1 MKPLYGSIKLLGENN
16 MEQVKQFKKYAYLAL
31 MFAPLVVSLFVVWF
45 LPETI
50 VSRMDLAGNVTATA
64 SRFSI
69 FLFPI
74 LVAILGFAIR
84 VASSSPKLTGGNVRT
99 ARSISWILLLL
110 LNVIAYF
117 QFWLYLGGM
126 TVGAQMSRFLTFILG
141 VFFILIG
148 NLAPKIKENSKHF
161 GFRASWLKNNDV
173 AFRKTQR
180 FFGIASVVAGILM
193 MLTGIFMGNNVAI
206 LVATMIMIILI
217 AVTGGYSYYIANIE
231 EA

>member
-1 MKPLYGSIKLLGENN
+1 
-16 MEQVKQFKKYAYLAL
+16 MEQVKQLKKYAYLAL

-50 VSRMDLAGNVTATA
+50 VSRMDIAGNVTATA

-74 LVAILGFAIR
+74 LVAILGFGIR
-84 VASSSPKLTGGNVRT
+84 IASSSPKLTGGNVRT

-161 GFRASWLKNNDV
+161 GFPASWLKNNDV

-180 FFGIASVVAGILM
+180 FFGIASVVAGVLM

-217 AVTGGYSYYIANIE
+217 AVTGGYSYYIANVE
-231 EA
+231 EV

>member
-1 MKPLYGSIKLLGENN
+1 

-50 VSRMDLAGNVTATA
+50 VSRMDIAGDVTATA

-74 LVAILGFAIR
+74 LVAILGFGIR
-84 VASSSPKLTGGNVRT
+84 IASSSPKLTGGNVRT

-180 FFGIASVVAGILM
+180 FFGIASVVAGVLM

-217 AVTGGYSYYIANIE
+217 AVTGGYSYYIANVE

>member
-1 MKPLYGSIKLLGENN
+1 

-74 LVAILGFAIR
+74 LVAILGVGIR
-84 VASSSPKLTGGNVRT
+84 IASSSPKLTGGNVRT

-141 VFFILIG
+141 VFFILVG

-217 AVTGGYSYYIANIE
+217 AVTGGYSYYIANVE
-231 EA
+231 EV

>member
-1 MKPLYGSIKLLGENN
+1 

-50 VSRMDLAGNVTATA
+50 VSRMDIAGNVTATA

-74 LVAILGFAIR
+74 LVAILGFGIR
-84 VASSSPKLTGGNVRT
+84 IASSSPKLTGGNVRT

-161 GFRASWLKNNDV
+161 GFSASWLKNNDV

>member
-1 MKPLYGSIKLLGENN
+1 MG
-16 MEQVKQFKKYAYLAL
+16 QVKQFKKYAYLAL

-50 VSRMDLAGNVTATA
+50 VSRMDIAGNVTATA

-74 LVAILGFAIR
+74 LVAILGFGIR
-84 VASSSPKLTGGNVRT
+84 IASSSPKLTGGNVRT

>member
-1 MKPLYGSIKLLGENN
+1 

-50 VSRMDLAGNVTATA
+50 VSRMDIAGNVTATA

-74 LVAILGFAIR
+74 LVAILGFGIR
-84 VASSSPKLTGGNVRT
+84 IASSSPKLTGGNVRT

-193 MLTGIFMGNNVAI
+193 MLTGIFMGNNVDI

-217 AVTGGYSYYIANIE
+217 AVTGGYSYYIANVE
-231 EA
+231 EV

>member
-1 MKPLYGSIKLLGENN
+1 

-74 LVAILGFAIR
+74 LVAILGFGIR
-84 VASSSPKLTGGNVRT
+84 IASSSPKLTGGNVRT

-110 LNVIAYF
+110 LNIIAYF

-148 NLAPKIKENSKHF
+148 NLEPKIKENSKHF

-180 FFGIASVVAGILM
+180 FFGIASVVAGVLM

-217 AVTGGYSYYIANIE
+217 AVTGGYSYYIANV
-231 EA
+231 EAE

>member
-1 MKPLYGSIKLLGENN
+1 

-180 FFGIASVVAGILM
+180 FFGIASVVAGVLM

-217 AVTGGYSYYIANIE
+217 AVTGGYSYYIANV
-231 EA
+231 EAA

>member
-1 MKPLYGSIKLLGENN
+1 

-50 VSRMDLAGNVTATA
+50 VSRMDIAGNVTATA

-74 LVAILGFAIR
+74 LVAILGFGIR
-84 VASSSPKLTGGNVRT
+84 IASSSPKLTGGNVRT

-141 VFFILIG
+141 VFFILVG

-161 GFRASWLKNNDV
+161 GFRASWLKDNDV

-180 FFGIASVVAGILM
+180 FFGIASVVAGVLM

-231 EA
+231 AA

>member
-1 MKPLYGSIKLLGENN
+1 

-50 VSRMDLAGNVTATA
+50 VSRMDIAGNVTATA

-74 LVAILGFAIR
+74 LVAILGFGIR
-84 VASSSPKLTGGNVRT
+84 IASSSPKLTGGNVRT

-110 LNVIAYF
+110 LNVISYF

-231 EA
+231 AE

>member
-1 MKPLYGSIKLLGENN
+1 

-50 VSRMDLAGNVTATA
+50 VSRMDIAGNVTATA

-74 LVAILGFAIR
+74 LVAILGFGIR

-180 FFGIASVVAGILM
+180 FFGIASVVAGVLM

-217 AVTGGYSYYIANIE
+217 AVTGGYSYYIANV
-231 EA
+231 EAE

>member
-1 MKPLYGSIKLLGENN
+1 

-50 VSRMDLAGNVTATA
+50 VSRMDIAGNVTATA

-74 LVAILGFAIR
+74 LVAILGFGIR

-180 FFGIASVVAGILM
+180 FFGISSVVAGVLM

-217 AVTGGYSYYIANIE
+217 AVTGGYSYYIANVE
-231 EA
+231 EV

>member
-1 MKPLYGSIKLLGENN
+1 

-31 MFAPLVVSLFVVWF
+31 MFAPLVVSFFVVWF

-50 VSRMDLAGNVTATA
+50 VSRMDIAGNVTATA

-74 LVAILGFAIR
+74 LVAILGFGIR
-84 VASSSPKLTGGNVRT
+84 IASSSPKLTGGNVRT

-180 FFGIASVVAGILM
+180 FFGIASVVAGVLM

-217 AVTGGYSYYIANIE
+217 AVTGGYSYYIANVE

>member
-1 MKPLYGSIKLLGENN
+1 

-50 VSRMDLAGNVTATA
+50 VSRMDIAGNVTATA

-74 LVAILGFAIR
+74 LVAILGFGIR
-84 VASSSPKLTGGNVRT
+84 IASSSPKLTGGNVRT

-217 AVTGGYSYYIANIE
+217 AVTVGYSYYIANIE
-231 EA
+231 AE

>member
-1 MKPLYGSIKLLGENN
+1 

-50 VSRMDLAGNVTATA
+50 VSRMDIAGNVTATA

-74 LVAILGFAIR
+74 LVAILGFGIR

-180 FFGIASVVAGILM
+180 FFGIASVVAGVLM

-217 AVTGGYSYYIANIE
+217 AVTGGYSYYIANVE
-231 EA
+231 EV

>member
-1 MKPLYGSIKLLGENN
+1 

-84 VASSSPKLTGGNVRT
+84 IASSSPKLTGGNVRA

-117 QFWLYLGGM
+117 QFSLYLGGM
-126 TVGAQMSRFLTFILG
+126 TAGAQMSRFITFILG

-217 AVTGGYSYYIANIE
+217 AVTGGYSYYIANVE
-231 EA
+231 EV

>member
-1 MKPLYGSIKLLGENN
+1 

-50 VSRMDLAGNVTATA
+50 VSRMDIAGNVTATA

-74 LVAILGFAIR
+74 LVAILGFGIR

-231 EA
+231 EI

>member
-1 MKPLYGSIKLLGENN
+1 
-16 MEQVKQFKKYAYLAL
+16 MEQVKQLKKYAYLAL

>member
-1 MKPLYGSIKLLGENN
+1 

-50 VSRMDLAGNVTATA
+50 VSRMDIAGNVTATA

-74 LVAILGFAIR
+74 LVAILGFGIR
-84 VASSSPKLTGGNVRT
+84 IASSSPKLTGGNVRT

-180 FFGIASVVAGILM
+180 FFGIASVVAGVLM

-217 AVTGGYSYYIANIE
+217 ALTGGYSYYIANVE
-231 EA
+231 EV

>member
-1 MKPLYGSIKLLGENN
+1 

-50 VSRMDLAGNVTATA
+50 VSRMDIAGNVTATA

-74 LVAILGFAIR
+74 LVAILGFGIR

-110 LNVIAYF
+110 LDVIAYF

-231 EA
+231 AA

>member
-1 MKPLYGSIKLLGENN
+1 

-74 LVAILGFAIR
+74 LVAILGFGIR
-84 VASSSPKLTGGNVRT
+84 IASSSPKLTGGNVRT

-110 LNVIAYF
+110 LDVIAYF

-217 AVTGGYSYYIANIE
+217 AVTGGYSYYIANVE
-231 EA
+231 EV

>member
-1 MKPLYGSIKLLGENN
+1 

-31 MFAPLVVSLFVVWF
+31 MFAPLVVSLFVVRF

-50 VSRMDLAGNVTATA
+50 VSRMDIAGNVTATA

-74 LVAILGFAIR
+74 LVAILGFGIR
-84 VASSSPKLTGGNVRT
+84 IASSSPKLTGGNVRT

-217 AVTGGYSYYIANIE
+217 AVTGGYSYYIANVE
-231 EA
+231 EV

>member
-1 MKPLYGSIKLLGENN
+1 
-16 MEQVKQFKKYAYLAL
+16 MEQVKQLKKYAYLAL

-50 VSRMDLAGNVTATA
+50 VSRMDIAGNVTATA

-74 LVAILGFAIR
+74 LVAILGFGIR
-84 VASSSPKLTGGNVRT
+84 IASSSPKLTGGNVRT

-217 AVTGGYSYYIANIE
+217 AVTGGYSYYIANVE
-231 EA
+231 EV

>member
-1 MKPLYGSIKLLGENN
+1 

-74 LVAILGFAIR
+74 LVAVLGFAIR

-110 LNVIAYF
+110 VNVIAYF

>member
-1 MKPLYGSIKLLGENN
+1 
-16 MEQVKQFKKYAYLAL
+16 MEQVKQLKKYAYLAL

-50 VSRMDLAGNVTATA
+50 VSRMDIAGNVTATA

-74 LVAILGFAIR
+74 LVAILGFGIR

-180 FFGIASVVAGILM
+180 FFGIASVVAGVLM

-217 AVTGGYSYYIANIE
+217 AVTGGYSYYIANVE
-231 EA
+231 EV

>member
-1 MKPLYGSIKLLGENN
+1 

-74 LVAILGFAIR
+74 LVAILGFGIR

-180 FFGIASVVAGILM
+180 FFGIASVVAGVLM

-217 AVTGGYSYYIANIE
+217 AVTGGYSYYIANV
-231 EA
+231 EAA

>member
-1 MKPLYGSIKLLGENN
+1 

-74 LVAILGFAIR
+74 LVAILGFGIR
-84 VASSSPKLTGGNVRT
+84 IASSSPKLSGGNVRT

-217 AVTGGYSYYIANIE
+217 AVTGGYSYYIANVE
-231 EA
+231 EV

>member
-1 MKPLYGSIKLLGENN
+1 

-50 VSRMDLAGNVTATA
+50 VSRMDIAGNVTATA

-74 LVAILGFAIR
+74 LVAILGFGIR
-84 VASSSPKLTGGNVRT
+84 IASSSPKLTGGNVRT
-99 ARSISWILLLL
+99 APSISWILLLL

-206 LVATMIMIILI
+206 LVGTMIMIILI

>member
-1 MKPLYGSIKLLGENN
+1 MG
-16 MEQVKQFKKYAYLAL
+16 QVKQFKKYAYLAL

-74 LVAILGFAIR
+74 LVAILGFGIR

-217 AVTGGYSYYIANIE
+217 AVTGGYSYYIANVE
-231 EA
+231 EI

>member
-1 MKPLYGSIKLLGENN
+1 MG
-16 MEQVKQFKKYAYLAL
+16 QVKQFKKYAYLAL

-50 VSRMDLAGNVTATA
+50 VSRMDIAGNVTATA

-74 LVAILGFAIR
+74 LVAILGFGIR

-180 FFGIASVVAGILM
+180 FFGIASVVAGVLM

-231 EA
+231 AA

>member
-1 MKPLYGSIKLLGENN
+1 

-31 MFAPLVVSLFVVWF
+31 MFTPLVVSLFVVWF

-74 LVAILGFAIR
+74 LVAILGFGIR
-84 VASSSPKLTGGNVRT
+84 IASSSPKLTGGNVRT

-161 GFRASWLKNNDV
+161 GFRASWLKNNNV

-231 EA
+231 AA

>member
-1 MKPLYGSIKLLGENN
+1 

-74 LVAILGFAIR
+74 LVAILGFGIR

-231 EA
+231 AA

>member
-1 MKPLYGSIKLLGENN
+1 

-84 VASSSPKLTGGNVRT
+84 IASSSPKLTGGNVRT

>member
-1 MKPLYGSIKLLGENN
+1 

-50 VSRMDLAGNVTATA
+50 VSRMDIAGNVTATA

-74 LVAILGFAIR
+74 LVAILGFGIR
-84 VASSSPKLTGGNVRT
+84 IASSSPKLTGGNVRT

-141 VFFILIG
+141 VFFILVG

-180 FFGIASVVAGILM
+180 FFGIASVVAGVLM

>member
-1 MKPLYGSIKLLGENN
+1 
-16 MEQVKQFKKYAYLAL
+16 MEQVKQFKKYAFLAL

-50 VSRMDLAGNVTATA
+50 VSRMDIAGNVTATA

-74 LVAILGFAIR
+74 LVAILGFGIR
-84 VASSSPKLTGGNVRT
+84 IASSSPKLTGGNVRT

>member
-1 MKPLYGSIKLLGENN
+1 

-74 LVAILGFAIR
+74 LVAILGFGIR
-84 VASSSPKLTGGNVRT
+84 IASSSPKLTGGNVRT

-173 AFRKTQR
+173 AFGKTQR

-217 AVTGGYSYYIANIE
+217 AVTGGYSYYIANVE
-231 EA
+231 EV

>member
-1 MKPLYGSIKLLGENN
+1 

-74 LVAILGFAIR
+74 LVAILGFGIR
-84 VASSSPKLTGGNVRT
+84 IASSSPKLTGGNVRT

-231 EA
+231 AE

>member
-1 MKPLYGSIKLLGENN
+1 

-50 VSRMDLAGNVTATA
+50 VSRMDIAGNVTATA

-74 LVAILGFAIR
+74 LVAILGFGIR
-84 VASSSPKLTGGNVRT
+84 IASSSPKLTGGNVRT

-180 FFGIASVVAGILM
+180 FFGIASVVAGVLM

-217 AVTGGYSYYIANIE
+217 AVTGGYSYYIANVE
-231 EA
+231 EI

>member
-1 MKPLYGSIKLLGENN
+1 

-50 VSRMDLAGNVTATA
+50 VSRMDIAGNVTATA

-74 LVAILGFAIR
+74 LVAILGFGIR
-84 VASSSPKLTGGNVRT
+84 IASSSPKLTGGNVRT

-180 FFGIASVVAGILM
+180 FFGIASVVAGVLM

-231 EA
+231 AA